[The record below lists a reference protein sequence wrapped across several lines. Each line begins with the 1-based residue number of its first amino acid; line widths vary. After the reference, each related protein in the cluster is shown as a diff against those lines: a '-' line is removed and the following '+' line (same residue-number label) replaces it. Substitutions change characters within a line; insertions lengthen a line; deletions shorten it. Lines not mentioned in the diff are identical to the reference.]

1 MDRTRFSGST
11 RSAAPAASWA
21 AVTAASSHHRRTI
34 AAVNGSRTAD
44 VWLWF
49 ALVLPSSFIVQKY
62 GGWGLLVAYGII
74 VAALLPFKRRLFA
87 RLHDRWLRPL
97 SVLAAAVLVAA
108 FVIVYPVA
116 NTHRLG
122 AGSDDDD
129 ALNVGTR
136 TMLAGRFPYSATTYL
151 GNAVH
156 QLPGALILASPF
168 VLLGTSALQNLLWIP
183 WFFLTV
189 NADRGRRATVELLW
203 TVLALSPAIMWE
215 VVTGTGYISNTV
227 SVLLGLWML
236 MRTKRRGLA
245 AVYWGVALAS
255 RANFVLLV
263 PLAFGYLRQHAGT
276 RAAWRAAALTIAT
289 VAGLTLP
296 FYLYDP
302 RHFTPLEGADRLL
315 VFDRMVPLL
324 GAALVIAM
332 AILAVALA
340 SRPMDGAALFRR
352 AALLQLFP
360 IAAGLLLSS
369 IRDREINLA
378 YARYGAFF
386 AWFAFL
392 AAEGR
397 CTMSATPQCPT
408 QLSGD

>member
-1 MDRTRFSGST
+1 M
-11 RSAAPAASWA
+11 
-21 AVTAASSHHRRTI
+21 
-34 AAVNGSRTAD
+34 SRLA
-44 VWLWF
+44 
-49 ALVLPSSFIVQKY
+49 
-62 GGWGLLVAYGII
+62 
-74 VAALLPFKRRLFA
+74 
-87 RLHDRWLRPL
+87 
-97 SVLAAAVLVAA
+97 VLAAAAVVAA
-108 FVIVYPVA
+108 FVILYPVA
-116 NTHRLG
+116 NTHQPG

-129 ALNVGTR
+129 AINEGTSAL
-136 TMLAGRFPYSATTYL
+136 LAGRFPYSATTYL

-156 QLPGALILASPF
+156 QLPGTLILASPF
-168 VLLGTSALQNLLWIP
+168 VLLGTSALQNLFWIP
-183 WFFLTV
+183 LFFLAV
-189 NADRGRRATVELLW
+189 NAQAGRRATVELLW

-215 VVTGTGYISNTV
+215 VVTGTGYVANTI
-227 SVLLGLWML
+227 SVLLALWVL
-236 MRTKRRGLA
+236 IRTRRRGLA
-245 AVYWGVALAS
+245 AVAFGLALAS
-255 RANFVLLV
+255 RANFVFLT

-276 RAAWRAAALTIAT
+276 RAAWRATALTIAT

-302 RHFTPLEGADRLL
+302 RHFTPLEGANRLL
-315 VFDRMVPLL
+315 VFDGLLPHL
-324 GAALVIAM
+324 GAGLIVAM
-332 AILAVALA
+332 AMLGVALA
-340 SRPMDGAALFRR
+340 SRPMDGVALFRR

-397 CTMSATPQCPT
+397 DTMSATPQCPR